1 MIKISN
7 GAAKSVK
14 VNKRH
19 LVLLFFILILVF
31 TAMLSA
37 CAGNGNISKRLQS
50 DGFDIYIYSDVDIE
64 TREQLDEF
72 KKAKYFVRFD
82 LRSSGPF
89 YVELEYE
96 SGKLSR
102 IVCNN
107 GFDECSGSFYVIDI
121 EKSAEYYCAYYL
133 QDYDA
138 PSEYYYKM
146 ISGSKKDI
154 IYFFKPEKKL
164 NKKDGE
170 RYIKLVKDYLQ
181 KYGLD
186 KKTLLNLGKET
197 KYFRDYLPKRDE
209 IKVEEEDDY

>member
-82 LRSSGPF
+82 LR
-89 YVELEYE
+89 
-96 SGKLSR
+96 
-102 IVCNN
+102 CNN

-146 ISGSKKDI
+146 ISGSKKDVV
-154 IYFFKPEKKL
+154 YFFKPEKKL